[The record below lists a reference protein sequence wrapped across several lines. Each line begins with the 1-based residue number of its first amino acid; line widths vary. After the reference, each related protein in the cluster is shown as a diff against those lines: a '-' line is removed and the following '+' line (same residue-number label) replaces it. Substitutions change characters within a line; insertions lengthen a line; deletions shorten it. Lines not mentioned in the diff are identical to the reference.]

1 MENDPIIL
9 AVDTAT
15 LGGSVSL
22 VRGNSI
28 LASRTGDPKISHSN
42 SLLQD
47 INTCLDEA
55 FIKLT
60 DIDLFAASSG
70 PGSFT
75 GLRIGLAT
83 VKALSRTLGRP
94 CAGIPTLL
102 AVARAA
108 GSSEATVAML
118 PAGRGE
124 VFVQLLS
131 VSRDNSVI
139 EHDSAAHLPPHK
151 VLDRYGSLQ
160 KATWAGEGAQV
171 HANLLEEYAQEKGIE
186 FHRDDTTAAGTGWI
200 VAPKE
205 DNLSKHVAVLA
216 LDQFERGQLIPPD
229 SLSAIYVRPSDAE
242 LK

>member
-1 MENDPIIL
+1 MHPVPIIL

-22 VRGNSI
+22 ARGTSI
-28 LASRTGDPKISHSN
+28 LASRIGDPKISHSN

-47 INTCLDEA
+47 INTCFDEA
-55 FIKLT
+55 SIKLV
-60 DIDLFAASSG
+60 DVDLFAAASG

-83 VKALSRTLGRP
+83 MKALSRTVGRP
-94 CAGIPTLL
+94 CAGIPTLC

-108 GSSEATVAML
+108 GPSSATVAML

-124 VFVQLLS
+124 AFVQLLS
-131 VSRDNSVI
+131 VSAGDSVI
-139 EHDSAAHLPPHK
+139 ERDSAAHLPPRK
-151 VLDRYGSLQ
+151 VLDKYGSLEDVI
-160 KATWAGEGAQV
+160 WAGEGAQI
-171 HANLLEEYAQEKGIE
+171 HADLLREYAQEQGIE
-186 FHRDDTTAAGTGWI
+186 FQRDDMSAPNSGWML
-200 VAPKE
+200 APRE
-205 DNLSKHVAVLA
+205 DNLSKHVAALA
-216 LDQFERGQLIPPD
+216 LDQFEHGQLIPPD